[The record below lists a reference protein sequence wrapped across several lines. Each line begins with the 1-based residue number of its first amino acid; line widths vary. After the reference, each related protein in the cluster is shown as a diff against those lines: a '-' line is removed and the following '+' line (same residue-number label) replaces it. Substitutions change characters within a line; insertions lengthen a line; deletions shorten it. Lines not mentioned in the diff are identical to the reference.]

1 MSRPFHATE
10 LREADPIW
18 LLVLTYAGREFRF
31 ATEGIVVES
40 AGGELLPFEGTLG
53 PIDIE
58 EAFDFLSESAEFPSV
73 SIQVV
78 FPVDVAE
85 LIEQGHDLAAS
96 TGELSLLLEGN
107 QWESR
112 RVFLRGEV
120 SQPQYGAEGEPVD
133 FSLERLPLDDSALF
147 PPPGLVVSSTSQP
160 DAPEESI
167 GKTYPWVFG
176 EVGATVDEAG
186 VTVKAYATP
195 GFQVGTFTEPGP
207 ITRRKILIAG
217 HRVAANTINIYASE
231 ADQNM
236 AGNTVYHDVD
246 ALGQVYAYTAFAF
259 SVGSVNKDD
268 YSIDWAGSGGS
279 YPNLHH
285 DGPLERGGDLLRFML
300 SQSSL
305 DVDEGRTV
313 AAAELLQSY
322 RFGGFIN
329 KPVAPLKWL
338 QEHLIP
344 LLPVSIAVGGE
355 GIYPIVWR
363 YDATTEDAVESIT
376 AGPQFERQGAVSYES
391 EDVLNEIRLRFGF
404 AEWKDD
410 FTRSI
415 TITGDPDSADPNQI
429 SSTYSRASFSRYGTQ
444 ATEIESVIVYD
455 PVTAAAIVKW
465 QARAFA
471 FRRRV
476 ITYSADYRFGWL
488 ERGDVV
494 TITDKEIHLEN
505 RVALI
510 QSITWGASSLSIKL
524 LLIDDPPRD

>member
-1 MSRPFHATE
+1 MSRPFHASE
-10 LREADPIW
+10 LVESEPIW
-18 LLVLTYAGREFRF
+18 LLVLEYAGREFRF
-31 ATEGIVVES
+31 ATEGIVIES
-40 AGGELLPFEGTLG
+40 SGGVFKPFEGTLSS
-53 PIDIE
+53 IDIE
-58 EAFDFLSESAEFPSV
+58 EAFEFLSENADFPSV
-73 SIQVV
+73 SIEVV

-85 LIEQGHDLAAS
+85 LIEKGHDLAAAS
-96 TGELSLLLEGN
+96 GELSLILDGN
-107 QWESR
+107 QYETR

-120 SQPQYGAEGEPVD
+120 SQPTYGAEGEPVR
-133 FSLERLPLDDSALF
+133 FSLERLPLNDAALF
-147 PPPGLVVSSTSQP
+147 PPSGLVASSSALSA
-160 DAPEESI
+160 APESSI

-195 GFQVGTFTEPGP
+195 GFQVGTFVAPGP
-207 ITRRKILIAG
+207 VTRRKILIAG
-217 HRVAANTINIYASE
+217 HRVSAQTVNIYNSD

-236 AGNTVYHDVD
+236 AGETVYHDTD
-246 ALGQVYAYTAFAF
+246 AHGQEYAYTAFAQ
-259 SVGSVNKDD
+259 SPGTSDKDK
-268 YSIDWAGSGGS
+268 YSIDWSGSGGS

-285 DGPLERGGDLLRFML
+285 DGPLERGGDLLRFMF

-305 DVDEGRTV
+305 EVDQGRTV
-313 AAAELLQSY
+313 AAAALLQSY

-344 LLPVSIAVGGE
+344 LLPVSIAVGGD

-363 YDATTEDAVESIT
+363 FDATPEHAVESIT
-376 AGPQFERQGAVSYES
+376 AGPHFERQGPITYEGD
-391 EDVLNEIRLRFGF
+391 DVKNEIRLRYGF
-404 AEWKDD
+404 SAWRDD

-415 TITGDPDSADPNQI
+415 TISGNPDSDDPDQI
-429 SSTYSRASFSRYGTQ
+429 SNVFTRASFTRYGTQ

-455 PVTAAAIVKW
+455 PATAAAIVKW
-465 QARAFA
+465 QSRAFA

-476 ITYSADYRFGWL
+476 ISYTADYRFGWL

-494 TITDKEIHLEN
+494 TITDSEMHLQD
-505 RVALI
+505 RCALV

-524 LLIDDPPRD
+524 LIIDDPPRD

>member
-10 LREADPIW
+10 LREAEPIW

-160 DAPEESI
+160 DAPEGSI

-186 VTVKAYATP
+186 VTIAAYATP
-195 GFQVGTFTEPGP
+195 GFQVDLLTGSGGHRE
-207 ITRRKILIAG
+207 ILIAG
-217 HRVAANTINIYASE
+217 HHVNATTVNIYNKTAN
-231 ADQNM
+231 QNM
-236 AGNTVYHDVD
+236 SSQPVTNRTDS
-246 ALGQVYAYTAFAF
+246 LGQAFAYTQFTTGA
-259 SVGSVNKDD
+259 GSDDKDE
-268 YSIDWAGSGGS
+268 YSIDWTGSGGS

-305 DVDEGRTV
+305 DVDAGRTV

-391 EDVLNEIRLRFGF
+391 EEVLNEIRLRFGF

-455 PVTAAAIVKW
+455 PITAAAIVKW

-494 TITDKEIHLEN
+494 TITDSEIHLSN